1 MGWLCYAAR
10 SLRTSSQALQD
21 TAEPR
26 RSAPA
31 KESAAQ
37 VGRKLLDEKEL
48 LRTQIKAYEFYAGLI
63 DRAVGGGAQA
73 TLPRWDE
80 QRALEYR
87 ALAEQLRRR
96 LAELEAADQDT
107 PASEATAA
115 STATEAAPT
124 VGATTAESGAG
135 AR

>member
-1 MGWLCYAAR
+1 M
-10 SLRTSSQALQD
+10 
-21 TAEPR
+21 
-26 RSAPA
+26 
-31 KESAAQ
+31 
-37 VGRKLLDEKEL
+37 DEKEL

-107 PASEATAA
+107 PASEPTAA
-115 STATEAAPT
+115 STVTEA
-124 VGATTAESGAG
+124 ATTAESGAG